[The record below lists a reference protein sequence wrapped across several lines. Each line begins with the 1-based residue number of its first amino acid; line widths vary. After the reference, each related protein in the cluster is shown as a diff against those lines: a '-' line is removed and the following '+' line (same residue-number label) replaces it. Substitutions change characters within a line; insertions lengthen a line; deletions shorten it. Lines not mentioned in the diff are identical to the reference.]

1 MASEKDLNKGVVV
14 QDHRDWDGY
23 RRSNHLVNWSLELVD
38 EISFCHRVFVRGS
51 TILLDLLLL
60 YPFLYCY
67 FPFHVCFCKLVMHA
81 RYY

>member
-51 TILLDLLLL
+51 TIYFGSAALVSIFILLFSVPSL
-60 YPFLYCY
+60 FL
-67 FPFHVCFCKLVMHA
+67 
-81 RYY
+81 